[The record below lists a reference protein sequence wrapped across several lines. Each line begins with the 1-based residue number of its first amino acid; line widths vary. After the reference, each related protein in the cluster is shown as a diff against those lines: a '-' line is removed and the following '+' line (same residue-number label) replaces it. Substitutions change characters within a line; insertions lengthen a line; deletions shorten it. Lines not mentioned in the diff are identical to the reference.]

1 MNYALWLVSWYPNRT
16 DNFLGDFIERHARAT
31 ALFCKVIVLFITKDE
46 KLKNGKVEIER
57 SIENNLIVY
66 KVYYGKFLIG
76 RIEKLLSLFKY
87 ITLQKKMYAEISSLY
102 GTPTIIHVHVA
113 MKAGLLARYLKR
125 KKNIPYLLTE
135 HWSGY
140 YMEKPLNIYNAGFLL
155 RTFTKSVLQNATVIL
170 PVAKSLALAIRELI
184 KVPFLVVPNVVD
196 TQLFYYRP
204 PVQKKIR
211 FIHPSVMDFSKN
223 PEGIIEAAK
232 LLADEGYVFE
242 VLMIGRIN
250 PALKALASELS
261 MLNNFIFFNGEVT
274 YAQIA
279 IEMQQSSA
287 LIMFSRFES
296 LPCVILE
303 ALCCGLPVVSSDAGG
318 IPEVINEQNGIL
330 VKSENKTQL
339 KEAMK
344 KMVDNYTFYN
354 RKSISEDAVDQYSF
368 TVVGK
373 KIVEVYNSIIHS

>member
-16 DNFLGDFIERHARAT
+16 DIFSGDFIERHAKAT

-46 KLKNGKVEIER
+46 KLKYGKVEIEQ
-57 SIENNLIVY
+57 SMEDNLIVY
-66 KVYYGKFLIG
+66 KIYYGKFLWGG
-76 RIEKLLSLFKY
+76 RREKLLSLIKY
-87 ITLQKKMYAEISSLY
+87 ITLQKKMYAQISSLY
-102 GTPTIIHVHVA
+102 GKPEIVHVHVA
-113 MKAGLLARYLKR
+113 LKAGLLARYLKR
-125 KKNIPYLLTE
+125 QKKPYLLTE

-140 YMEKPLNIYNAGFLL
+140 YLEKPRNIYNSGFLL
-155 RTFTKSVLQNATVIL
+155 RSLTKSVLKNASVVL
-170 PVAKSLALAIRELI
+170 PVAKSLAAAIKKLI
-184 KVPFLVVPNVVD
+184 NVPFVVIPNVVN
-196 TQLFYYRP
+196 TELFFYKS
-204 PVQKKIR
+204 PVVEKIR
-211 FIHPSVMDFSKN
+211 FIHPSFMNFSKN

-242 VLMIGRIN
+242 ILMIGRIN
-250 PALKALASELS
+250 PALIALAGEFSI
-261 MLNNFIFFNGEVT
+261 LNNYILFKEEVT

-303 ALCCGLPVVSSDAGG
+303 ALCCGLPVISSDVGG

-330 VKSENKTQL
+330 VMNENKIQL

-344 KMVDNYTFYN
+344 KMIDNYTFYN
-354 RKSISEDAVDQYSF
+354 RKSISEDAVNQF
-368 TVVGK
+368 RFPVVGK
-373 KIVEVYNSIIHS
+373 KIHELYKSIIE